1 MATIFETKNLQL
13 FRFYLTKNRVVK
25 RKGLEVINA
34 WSIPSGNQFYTQKYM
49 VLCRKGLNLF
59 VSYASPQVVLLKW
72 VAILEAAEHQLFLD
86 KKPKYTQQGIS

>member
-34 WSIPSGNQFYTQKYM
+34 
-49 VLCRKGLNLF
+49 
-59 VSYASPQVVLLKW
+59 
-72 VAILEAAEHQLFLD
+72 
-86 KKPKYTQQGIS
+86 